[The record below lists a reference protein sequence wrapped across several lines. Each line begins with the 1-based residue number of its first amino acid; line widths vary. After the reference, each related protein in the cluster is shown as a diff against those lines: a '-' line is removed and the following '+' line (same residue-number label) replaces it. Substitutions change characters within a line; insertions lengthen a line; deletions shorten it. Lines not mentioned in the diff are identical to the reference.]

1 MTTRGH
7 GIVPHGNYELQ
18 TANCKSAIKEEKP
31 VVALIQ
37 TLLRYGASTTQVT
50 RYHDRMTRF
59 LMITFNVLSIQLT
72 RFLMI
77 K

>member
-1 MTTRGH
+1 
-7 GIVPHGNYELQ
+7 VPHSNYELQ
-18 TANCKSAIKEEKP
+18 TATANCKSAIKEEKP

-37 TLLRYGASTTQVT
+37 TLLRYGASTTQVS
-50 RYHDRMTRF
+50 RHHDRMTRF